1 MTADA
6 MPGTMGAPKAAM
18 PSREGDFTVE
28 AHGMEPIPET
38 ARYGSVS
45 RVFTVWFTP
54 NLVPAAFFIGTL
66 VTLDFLKLGF
76 VTSLLAILVGNIVGS
91 YFVALLSTMG
101 PKLGLAQMPA
111 ARLAFGKSIVLPGL
125 LNWLSTIGWD
135 GINSIFGAI
144 AITILIP
151 ALPFWGALL
160 IIIAVQALLG
170 IVGYEAIH
178 TFEKWMAIVLGVM
191 FVVLTI
197 SIVTGGQAD
206 TSLKDGFD
214 GLDQI
219 GAFIGYVAIVASF
232 VLAWSLYASDYS
244 RYLPAT
250 ADTRKVFWYTLGG
263 MAIASAWLEILGLL
277 VAGAASGGESSDT
290 IFKVLGGDGNIIAM
304 LAMVAIAI
312 GTIAVNAMNDYT
324 GSLSLQAA
332 GLRIPRVY
340 SAAAVAVLGFL
351 FTLFLQYN
359 GDFAGNFI
367 NFILFI
373 SYWITPFVGV
383 VLADWWLRG
392 RKADGASIV
401 NFSALPSGWVGLLA
415 LVVGFVVAIPFQNSS
430 LGYTWL
436 GEGGILGIFNF
447 FTANVLHGADLAYYV
462 GGAAAFGVYWIGT
475 RRGLT
480 MAAVASAVLI
490 VVVVAL
496 LFLAGFTLG

>member
-1 MTADA
+1 MEVPTK
-6 MPGTMGAPKAAM
+6 GAM

-45 RVFTVWFTP
+45 RIFTVWFTP

-66 VTLDFLKLGF
+66 VTAEFLKLGF
-76 VTSLLAILVGNIVGS
+76 VTGLLAILVGNVVGS
-91 YFVALLSTMG
+91 FFVALLSTMG

-111 ARLAFGKSIVLPGL
+111 ARLPFGKSIVVPGV

-135 GINSIFGAI
+135 GINSVFGAI

-160 IIIAVQALLG
+160 IIIAIQALLG

-178 TFEKWMAIVLGVM
+178 TFEKWMAIVLGIM

-197 SIVTGGQAD
+197 SILGQGNTGLA
-206 TSLKDGFD
+206 DGFS
-214 GLDQI
+214 GADQI

-244 RYLPAT
+244 RYLPVD
-250 ADTRKVFWYTLGG
+250 ADTRKIFWYTLGG
-263 MAIASAWLEILGLL
+263 MAIASGWLEILGLL
-277 VAGAASGGESSDT
+277 VAGAATGGESSDT
-290 IFKVLGGDGNIIAM
+290 IYKVLGGSGNIIASV
-304 LAMVAIAI
+304 AMIAIAI

-392 RKADGASIV
+392 RRADAWSVVDFARLPPGTV
-401 NFSALPSGWVGLLA
+401 ALVA
-415 LVVGFVVAIPFQNSS
+415 LVVGFAVGIPFQNSS
-430 LGYTWL
+430 LGYTW
-436 GEGGILGIFNF
+436 GGPFNYV
-447 FTANVLHGADLAYYV
+447 TANYLHGADLAYYV
-462 GGAAAFGVYWIGT
+462 GGIVAFVIYWVG
-475 RRGLT
+475 
-480 MAAVASAVLI
+480 
-490 VVVVAL
+490 
-496 LFLAGFTLG
+496 AGRQVRSET

>member
-6 MPGTMGAPKAAM
+6 MPGAMDAPKTAM

-28 AHGMEPIPET
+28 SHGMDPIPEN

-66 VTLDFLKLGF
+66 VTADFLKLGF
-76 VTSLLAILVGNIVGS
+76 LTSLLAIIVGNVVGS

-111 ARLAFGKSIVLPGL
+111 ARLPFGKSIVVPGL

-135 GINSIFGAI
+135 GINSVFGAI
-144 AITILIP
+144 AITILVP
-151 ALPFWGALL
+151 AIPFWGALL
-160 IIIAVQALLG
+160 IIIGIQALLS

-178 TFEKWMAIVLGVM
+178 TFEKWMAIVLAIM

-197 SIVTGGQAD
+197 SILGQAD
-206 TSLKDGFD
+206 TTLKDGFD
-214 GLDQI
+214 GADQI

-244 RYLPAT
+244 RYLPAD

-263 MAIASAWLEILGLL
+263 MAIASGWLEILGLL
-277 VAGAASGGESSDT
+277 VAGKATGGESTDT
-290 IFKVLGGDGNIIAM
+290 INTILGSGSLVAL
-304 LAMVAIAI
+304 LAMIAIAI

-332 GLRIPRVY
+332 GLRIARVY
-340 SAAAVAVLGFL
+340 SAAAVAVLGFV
-351 FTLFLQYN
+351 FTLYLHGDLGGN
-359 GDFAGNFI
+359 TDFAGNFI

-392 RKADGASIV
+392 RRADAWSVVDFGKLPMGTV
-401 NFSALPSGWVGLLA
+401 ALVA
-415 LVVGFVVAIPFQNSS
+415 LVVGFAVGIPFQNSS
-430 LGYTWL
+430 LGYEW
-436 GEGGILGIFNF
+436 GGPFNYV
-447 FTANVLHGADLAYYV
+447 TATYLHGADLAYYV
-462 GGAAAFGVYWIGT
+462 GGAVAFLIYWFGA
-475 RRGLT
+475 RG
-480 MAAVASAVLI
+480 AVKAS
-490 VVVVAL
+490 
-496 LFLAGFTLG
+496 